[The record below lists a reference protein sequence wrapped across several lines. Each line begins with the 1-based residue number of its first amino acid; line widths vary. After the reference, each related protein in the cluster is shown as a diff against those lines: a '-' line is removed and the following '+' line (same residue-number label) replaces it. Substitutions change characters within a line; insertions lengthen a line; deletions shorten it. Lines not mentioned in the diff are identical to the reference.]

1 MIWLEEK
8 YINLL
13 SSKLK
18 LFKRQK
24 HQTYTFRC
32 PICGDSKK
40 HSFKTRGGFFVPPN
54 SQHYRMG
61 CFNCGA
67 SLTFHA
73 FLKLIDSY
81 LYSEFQLERYQC
93 NHSITSAPIQVS
105 ESVEITKSPNLLKSL
120 QCVSDL
126 STDHPAVQY
135 LLKRKID
142 TSKWSRLYFVTKYQE
157 WAKLQNQSLPS
168 TLKEHSRLIIPFFDK
183 RGNITRISARAFFD
197 EQPKYLYTKVK
208 SDASRVY
215 GLDTVNPNH
224 TVYVLEGPLDSL
236 FFDNAIATGS
246 SSLIVPELQ
255 SYRSVVLVPDNQPR
269 NVEVCRAIKRM
280 VDSGLPICLWN
291 KNLGK
296 DVNDAVLNGNTM
308 KDVLECINTSVVSGI
323 QAQLKFSQWVK
334 CKL

>member
-13 SSKLK
+13 SSRLK

-24 HQTYTFRC
+24 FQTYSFRC

-40 HSFKTRGGFFVPPN
+40 HAYKTRGSFFVPPS

-67 SLTFHA
+67 TLSFTA
-73 FLKLIDSY
+73 FLKLIDPY
-81 LYSEFQLERYQC
+81 LHSEYQLEKYRCMIAPIAIQPIVEVAQTT
-93 NHSITSAPIQVS
+93 NHSQ
-105 ESVEITKSPNLLKSL
+105 LLSGL

-126 STDHPAVQY
+126 SPDHPAVQY
-135 LLKRKID
+135 LSRRKID
-142 TSKWSRLYFVTKYQE
+142 SAKWSRLYFVAKYGE
-157 WAKLQNQSLPS
+157 WAKKQNQSLPT
-168 TLKEHSRLIIPFFDK
+168 TLKEHARLIIPFFDK

-215 GLDTVNPNH
+215 GLDTVNPSS

-255 SYRSVVLVPDNQPR
+255 AYSSVILVPDNQPR
-269 NVEVCRAIKRM
+269 NIEVCRAIKRM
-280 VDSGLPICLWN
+280 VDSGHKICLWN
-291 KNLGK
+291 KYLGK
-296 DVNDAVLNGNTM
+296 DVNEAVLNGHSM
-308 KDVLECINTSVVSGI
+308 ESVLQCINASVVSGI

>member
-13 SSKLK
+13 SNRLK

-24 HQTYTFRC
+24 FQTYSFRC

-40 HSFKTRGGFFVPPN
+40 HAYKTRGSLFVPPN

-67 SLTFHA
+67 TLSFTA

-81 LYSEFQLERYQC
+81 LYSEYQLEKYQ
-93 NHSITSAPIQVS
+93 S
-105 ESVEITKSPNLLKSL
+105 EHIVVNVKPTVEIAQTIKSPNLLSGL
-120 QCVSDL
+120 QCVADL
-126 STDHPAVQY
+126 SPDHPAVQY
-135 LLKRKID
+135 LSKRKID
-142 TSKWSRLYFVTKYQE
+142 NTKWSRLFFVTKYQE
-157 WAKLQNQSLPS
+157 WAKKQNQSLPT

-197 EQPKYLYTKVK
+197 EQPKYLYTKIK

-215 GLDTVNPNH
+215 GLDTVNSSS

-246 SSLIVPELQ
+246 SSLIVPELE
-255 SYRSVVLVPDNQPR
+255 SYKSVILVPDNQPR

-296 DVNDAVLNGNTM
+296 DVNEAILNGHDM
-308 KDVLECINTSVVSGI
+308 KDVLQCINASVVSGI
-323 QAQLKFSQWVK
+323 QAQLKFSQWIK